1 MNTTTA
7 ETVIPAERGIGN
19 PPETLADYISSEVR
33 IVQMLPKL
41 IPRTMRGRFLEA
53 PNEQVALIEF
63 PNFRRLPTPA
73 AAATLIANPVS
84 RWDY

>member
-1 MNTTTA
+1 MKTTTA
-7 ETVIPAERGIGN
+7 DTVIPAERGIGN
-19 PPETLADYISSEVR
+19 PPGALADYIPSEVG
-33 IVQMLPKL
+33 IVQVLPKL
-41 IPRTMRGRFLEA
+41 IPRTMRGRFPEA

-73 AAATLIANPVS
+73 AAAPLIANPVS